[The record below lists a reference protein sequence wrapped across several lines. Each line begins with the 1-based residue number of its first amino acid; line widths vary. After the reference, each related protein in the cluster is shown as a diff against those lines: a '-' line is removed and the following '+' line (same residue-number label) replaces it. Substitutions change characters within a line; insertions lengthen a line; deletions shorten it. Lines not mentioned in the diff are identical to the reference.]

1 MKLTIRFE
9 TAPNVPPPYAYQY
22 ELALEVTSEALQ
34 ANLRLTY
41 LDREDLEPD
50 EIEAEGFTE
59 NDDYDW
65 RGNLDG
71 VWREQL
77 AQLVEKTTLK
87 AEANTTDNDD
97 FVELEIQTDEKT
109 ATGAPKNRRD
119 WLNMAQEILQAVLET
134 AGKDRPFELQIL
146 ENNQT
151 GALEAVLTA
160 SFAKR
165 SAQVKRVENGK
176 SALRYYPW
184 HTLPQLMETLYAPDY
199 ETENLPTKKPTQK
212 GLFVNI
218 GDGFWYEIGTH
229 IVEPGKHS
237 KTLPKLEKMLLEVLN

>member
-22 ELALEVTSEALQ
+22 ELALEATSETLQ

-59 NDDYDW
+59 NDDFDW
-65 RGNLDG
+65 RGNLDV

-97 FVELEIQTDEKT
+97 FVELEIQTDEKST
-109 ATGAPKNRRD
+109 TGAPKNRRD
-119 WLNMAQEILQAVLET
+119 WLSMAQEILQAVLET

-151 GALEAVLTA
+151 GTLEAVLTA

-184 HTLPQLMETLYAPDY
+184 HTLPQIMETLYAPDY

-229 IVEPGKHS
+229 IVEPGKHA